1 MTLESPARRPC
12 DDLRAQ
18 GVALRKELPRSA
30 LATLNRSPR
39 DAISILEDQ
48 HRSRIDDLVPI
59 RVGRMAQS
67 PFAFYR
73 GSAAV
78 MAHDL
83 ASEPCTGIDVVA
95 CGDAHVANF
104 GLYATPERS
113 LTFDLNDFDE
123 ASDAPWEWD
132 VKRLAASA
140 LVGAL
145 DTGLRADQAKD
156 IARACASS
164 YRLNLAA
171 MMRLNAIERYYYNGE
186 TSWMQATLDSKTQQI
201 VRRTARKA
209 QRNTSE
215 RMLEK
220 IEFTTADGQTR
231 IVDEPPIM
239 KHDSFITPE
248 RSSEL
253 FNEYLRTV
261 RVDIAVLLSQF
272 SLVDTVLRVVG
283 VGSVGLQNYI
293 QLLMGTRNEPFFLQ
307 IKEAQASVLH
317 TYGKRPSR
325 FHSNLRRADHAG
337 IHGFR
342 VISCQRTL
350 QASSD
355 PFLGYFSSGGH
366 DFYVRQFRDMK
377 GSLDLTTLDASE
389 FTQYAELC
397 GALLA
402 RGHSQSPSAMVIDGY
417 LDGSDR
423 FDEAITVW
431 AVAYAEVVQRDFEA
445 LEAAVKSGRLPIER
459 GV

>member
-1 MTLESPARRPC
+1 M
-12 DDLRAQ
+12 RAQ
-18 GVALRKELPRSA
+18 GVALRKQISRSA
-30 LATLNRSPR
+30 HVTLKTPTR

-48 HRSRIDDLVPI
+48 HRSRIADLVPI

-73 GSAAV
+73 GTAAV

-83 ASEPCTGIDVVA
+83 ASDPVTGLDVVA

-104 GLYATPERS
+104 GLYATPERT

-132 VKRLAASA
+132 VKRLATSA
-140 LVGAL
+140 LIGAL
-145 DTGLRADQAKD
+145 DTGLRSDQAQD
-156 IARACASS
+156 IARACVTA
-164 YRLNLAA
+164 YRQTLAE
-171 MMRLNAIERYYYNGE
+171 MMRLSAIERYYYNGE
-186 TSWMQATLDSKTQQI
+186 TSWMQTTLDSETQKI

-215 RMLEK
+215 RMLDK
-220 IEFTTADGQTR
+220 IEFTTVDGRVR

-239 KHDSFITPE
+239 QHDSSITPE
-248 RSSEL
+248 LATHL
-253 FNEYLRTV
+253 FTEYLHTV
-261 RVDIAVLLSQF
+261 RADIAVLLSQF

-283 VGSVGLQNYI
+283 VGSVGMQNYI
-293 QLLMGTRNEPFFLQ
+293 QLLMGTRDEPFFLQ
-307 IKEAQASVLH
+307 VKEAQASVIH

-325 FHSNLRRADHAG
+325 FQTDVRRRDHGG

-350 QASSD
+350 QAASD
-355 PFLGYFSSGGH
+355 PFLGYFSSNGR

-377 GSLDLTTLDASE
+377 GSLDLTILNASQW
-389 FTQYAELC
+389 THYAALC
-397 GALLA
+397 GDLLA
-402 RGHSQSPSAMVIDGY
+402 RGHSQSPNGMVIDGY
-417 LDGSDR
+417 LNGSER
-423 FDEAITVW
+423 FDDAITAW
-431 AVAYAEVVQRDFEA
+431 AVAYADVVQRDFEA
-445 LEAAVKSGRLPIER
+445 LEAAITSGRLPIER